1 MSEGTSLFFDLI
13 AVVFLA
19 FTVIV
24 LVLVFGIMTG
34 TMDPPILAP
43 ATDVP
48 LPTEV
53 FIPTYTPSPMP
64 SPTPGAGQPPAGA
77 LTVTPVDTPAP
88 DAQ

>member
-19 FTVIV
+19 LTVIV
-24 LVLVFGIMTG
+24 LVLVFGIVSG

-53 FIPTYTPSPMP
+53 FIPTYTPSPGP
-64 SPTPGAGQPPAGA
+64 GTEQPTDAD
-77 LTVTPVDTPAP
+77 LTLTPVETPAP